1 MTEPIPNTTLTHPE
15 VRHVLTELQGA
26 AAGLTVS
33 ATVLTDNI
41 HMLLWFPL
49 YVHDATVRKH
59 WPSFSDYQKRLMLAT
74 IVLGLEE
81 YAARMKE
88 YLVADALTAPLPAW
102 TSADSQDI
110 QNKADRV
117 AGVADDEGVPTDE
130 PPAEEP
136 ATVPATTEHSGGE
149 PVPDPDAT
157 VPE

>member
-1 MTEPIPNTTLTHPE
+1 MTEPITHATLTHPE
-15 VRHVLTELQGA
+15 VRHILTELQGA

-49 YVHDATVRKH
+49 YVHDATVRRH

-74 IVLGLEE
+74 TVLGLEE

-88 YLVADALTAPLPAW
+88 YLVADILTAPLPVWA
-102 TSADSQDI
+102 SADSQEI
-110 QNKADRV
+110 QDKADRV
-117 AGVADDEGVPTDE
+117 AGVADDEGAPTDE

-136 ATVPATTEHSGGE
+136 ATVPAE
-149 PVPDPDAT
+149 PEPGPGDPTDAT